1 MRTRTRLAAPLVGL
15 AWALV
20 ACGGS
25 GGDRAGRFCAEVK
38 ADQPTIT
45 ATVADPSAVDHVV
58 DRFHDL
64 EQTAPLAIED
74 DWRVLT
80 QLVETAA
87 AIAPGDAEAR
97 TRLVTAA
104 YEADRSVQNVV
115 GWVRSVCGVD
125 LTLPAIAAST
135 TPTIAP
141 ATTAPAAS
149 G

>member
-1 MRTRTRLAAPLVGL
+1 MAVRFFVPVVAAVV
-15 AWALV
+15 ALS
-20 ACGGS
+20 ACGS
-25 GGDRAGRFCAEVK
+25 RGDRAGRFCAEVK
-38 ADQPTIT
+38 ADQSTIT
-45 ATVADPSAVDHVV
+45 SAVADPSSVDAVV
-58 DRFHDL
+58 DRFRVL
-64 EQTAPLAIED
+64 EETAPLPIED

-87 AIAPGDAEAR
+87 AIEPNDTAAR

-125 LTLPAIAAST
+125 LTLPAIAA
-135 TPTIAP
+135 TPTTVTP
-141 ATTAPAAS
+141 QATT

>member
-1 MRTRTRLAAPLVGL
+1 M
-15 AWALV
+15 
-20 ACGGS
+20 
-25 GGDRAGRFCAEVK
+25 
-38 ADQPTIT
+38 
-45 ATVADPSAVDHVV
+45 ADPSGVDHVV

-87 AIAPGDAEAR
+87 AIAPGDTEAR

-125 LTLPAIAAST
+125 LTLPGHRGLDRRRDAAPPT
-135 TPTIAP
+135 TT
-141 ATTAPAAS
+141 PAAS
-149 G
+149 GLSRDKPLRRTGVRAAHQPLCDRSVAVLRGDADAVPTLT

>member
-1 MRTRTRLAAPLVGL
+1 MST
-15 AWALV
+15 
-20 ACGGS
+20 
-25 GGDRAGRFCAEVK
+25 D
-38 ADQPTIT
+38 
-45 ATVADPSAVDHVV
+45 VV

-64 EQTAPLAIED
+64 ERTAPLAIED

-87 AIAPGDAEAR
+87 AIAPGDAAAR

-125 LTLPAIAAST
+125 LTLPAIAEASP
-135 TPTIAP
+135 TPTGSRSPVARLTRHRP
-141 ATTAPAAS
+141 S
-149 G
+149 WR